1 MSFLVPGAAICGF
14 IVREA
19 MNVRPAIK
27 NNENTPGKFSWRYY
41 FGQPSNQIALVM
53 NASGTLGL
61 MLAHKEVM
69 PLLSKIPA
77 VGQYLDGT
85 AAPVLTG
92 LLIGFGGAW
101 VFRWL
106 SDKWTGS

>member
-19 MNVRPAIK
+19 MNVMPAVKK
-27 NNENTPGKFSWRYY
+27 NEDTPDKFSWRYY
-41 FGQPSNQIALVM
+41 FSQPANQLASAM
-53 NASGTLGL
+53 NAAGTLGL

-69 PLLSKIPA
+69 PLLGKLPA

-92 LLIGFGGAW
+92 LLIGFSGAY

-106 SDKWTGS
+106 SDKWIG